1 MVQKLRESDL
11 RISSSEATDLLKYLL
26 VNYGDLNSESLLSDS
41 STKPLVQI
49 EREEKSLLQ
58 TLSILIQRCEADVN
72 SLDRDGNSLLT
83 FIIEYN
89 SLSSPLSSG
98 SSLDKEKMSHYQR
111 GIHQLISSLVFH
123 GIQLF
128 VADTSAAAAGGG
140 AGTGAGAGAA
150 EADVSN
156 LHEAFLQLSYDEK
169 VELIEQF
176 IEAEVSTEV
185 NVDQEEES
193 EDGMSGGLLREG
205 RGLNR
210 NQLFNYCVVL
220 ILLGRIRYASQLMES
235 HHILLTSSQASVLL
249 KSCQF
254 DLMEN
259 PVEAFE
265 LLDKFGA
272 QL

>member
-1 MVQKLRESDL
+1 MASLPPSAMVQKLRDSDL
-11 RISSSEATDLLKYLL
+11 RVSSSEATDLLKYLL
-26 VNYGDLNSESLLSDS
+26 VNYGDLNSEFLLPEHDL
-41 STKPLVQI
+41 TKPIVQI

-83 FIIEYN
+83 FVIQYN
-89 SLSSPLSSG
+89 SMFSPSEESTNE
-98 SSLDKEKMSHYQR
+98 DRTRYYQR

-128 VADTSAAAAGGG
+128 VSDSNGSTEF
-140 AGTGAGAGAA
+140 T
-150 EADVSN
+150 N
-156 LHEAFLQLSYDEK
+156 LHEAFLQLTHEEK
-169 VELIEQF
+169 IELIEKF
-176 IEAEVSTEV
+176 IEVEVSCGYDEG
-185 NVDQEEES
+185 QEG
-193 EDGMSGGLLREG
+193 DGEG
-205 RGLNR
+205 NELSR
-210 NQLFNYCVVL
+210 NQLLNYCVVL
-220 ILLGRIRYASQLMES
+220 ILIGRVKYASQLMATHS
-235 HHILLTSSQASVLL
+235 ILLTSSQASVLL

-265 LLDKFGA
+265 LLDQFGA

>member
-1 MVQKLRESDL
+1 MASLSPSAMVQKLRESDL
-11 RISSSEATDLLKYLL
+11 RVSSSEATDLLKYLL
-26 VNYGDLNSESLLSDS
+26 VNYGDLNSEFLLPEHDLL
-41 STKPLVQI
+41 TKPLVQI

-58 TLSILIQRCEADVN
+58 TLSILIQRCGANVN

-83 FIIEYN
+83 FIIQYN
-89 SLSSPLSSG
+89 SLSPSSSQEPLDE
-98 SSLDKEKMSHYQR
+98 DKMRLYQR

-128 VADTSAAAAGGG
+128 ISPSPPHT
-140 AGTGAGAGAA
+140 
-150 EADVSN
+150 VSSSSSSDGSVVTN
-156 LHEAFLQLSYDEK
+156 LHEAFLQLSHEEK
-169 VELIEQF
+169 IELIEKF
-176 IEAEVSTEV
+176 IEVEVSSE
-185 NVDQEEES
+185 DQEEEGGDQV
-193 EDGMSGGLLREG
+193 EGVGEGGL
-205 RGLNR
+205 NP

-220 ILLGRIRYASQLMES
+220 ILIGRIKYASQLMTTHS
-235 HHILLTSSQASVLL
+235 ILLTSSQASVLL